1 MNFSLTPEFEEYIL
15 KKVKTGL
22 YHSASEVIRE
32 GLRLLREQDELRAIR
47 LKQLRTDVEA
57 GLDDAHNG
65 RVSMFD
71 PKETI
76 KKAKARRSKKKA

>member
-1 MNFSLTPEFEEYIL
+1 MNFSLTPELEEYIQS
-15 KKVKTGL
+15 KVKTGL

-32 GLRLLREQDELRAIR
+32 GLRLLKEQDELRAIR
-47 LKQLRTDVEA
+47 LKQLRADVEA
-57 GLDDAHNG
+57 GIEDVRNG
-65 RVSMFD
+65 RVSAFD

>member
-1 MNFSLTPEFEEYIL
+1 MNFSLTPELEEYIHN
-15 KKVKTGL
+15 KVKTGL

-32 GLRLLREQDELRAIR
+32 GLRLLREQDELRSIR
-47 LKQLRTDVEA
+47 LKQLRADVEA

-65 RVSMFD
+65 RVSVLD

-76 KKAKARRSKKKA
+76 RKAKARRSRKKA